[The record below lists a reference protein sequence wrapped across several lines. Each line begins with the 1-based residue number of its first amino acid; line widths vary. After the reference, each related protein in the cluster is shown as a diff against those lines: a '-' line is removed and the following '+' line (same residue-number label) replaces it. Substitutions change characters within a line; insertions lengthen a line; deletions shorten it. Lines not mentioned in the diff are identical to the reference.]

1 MNKEIFQP
9 SSSVCNL
16 RGVWIKSN
24 VSVHMAAVK
33 GLNEMGETHGFSA
46 SLMSW

>member
-9 SSSVCNL
+9 SSSLCNL
-16 RGVWIKSN
+16 WGVWIKSS
-24 VSVHMAAVK
+24 VSVHMAAIK
-33 GLNEMGETHGFSA
+33 GLNEMGETHRFST